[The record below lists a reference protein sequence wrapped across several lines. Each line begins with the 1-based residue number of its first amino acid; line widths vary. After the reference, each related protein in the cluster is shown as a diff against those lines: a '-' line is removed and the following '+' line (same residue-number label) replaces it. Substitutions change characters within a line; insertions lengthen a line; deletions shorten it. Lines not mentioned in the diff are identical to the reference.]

1 MTLISMALNNIK
13 KNFKNYWAFFLS
25 STFSVFALYLFM
37 SIVNNSDVKVHLGNM
52 KSFMTLFIVGSY
64 MIAGFSAF
72 FMWYSNS
79 FIIKSRKKEFAT
91 YMLLGMSKK
100 QTATLNFI
108 ENLITIAFAFCSGIA
123 LGLIFN
129 KFFIMLL
136 YAMMGA
142 TGDVS
147 FQISLEALKVCFIVF
162 GAMFIIISIHG
173 AKLIYKDNL
182 IDLFNSS
189 KKAEKGLKVSF
200 LTLIISILSIVFLGY
215 GYYMAIRKIAA
226 NILLAPIVI
235 LLVVIG
241 TILFFTSFT
250 SLIIYISKKN
260 EKSLFKGTKL
270 IYISQLYY
278 RYKGN
283 VGTLSVIAVTTTV
296 ALCAMMVCFGLFN
309 KTEENSRNM
318 RPFSIE
324 YINGTNNTDKT
335 FENTIKNHKEISVV
349 YKDTMEFLR
358 VKTKDPVFGTYGTFL
373 VLNESKF
380 NEISSHEKVGVKINL
395 KNDRDCYFFQIVSFD
410 TDKSVIGKDVKLEV
424 GNKDYNLKIA
434 DTDMKYVIA
443 LEHADKQTFIVKD
456 SVYSKIKSTISK
468 ENTCKVTGYTLNNDF
483 LSQNFIKDLKNKM
496 PPENKLLTFYE
507 HFADSL
513 KLMGMMAFIGLFIG
527 LLFLTATGSIIYFKM
542 SMEAAEDK
550 NKFIILKKIGVS
562 TPEIRKAVSKELMIL
577 FGAPFVVASINT
589 FVALIPLEK
598 MLRFN
603 ITKEC
608 IIIILVYAVLYS
620 IYYLITLKSYIKIVS
635 SSY

>member
-1 MTLISMALNNIK
+1 MTLISMAVNNIR

-37 SIVNNSDVKVHLGNM
+37 SIVNNKDVKVQLGSM
-52 KSFMTLFIVGSY
+52 KSFMLLFIIASY
-64 MIAGFSAF
+64 MIAAFSAF
-72 FMWYSNS
+72 FIWYSNS

-100 QTATLNFI
+100 QTATLNTI
-108 ENLITIAFAFCSGIA
+108 ENLITIAFAFCSGIG

-136 YAMMGA
+136 YVMIRA
-142 TGDVS
+142 TGDVP
-147 FQISLEALKVCFIVF
+147 FQISFEALKFCSILF

-173 AKLIYKDNL
+173 SILIYRDNL
-182 IDLFNSS
+182 IDLFDSS

-200 LTLIISILSIVFLGY
+200 LTLIIGLFSIVFLGF
-215 GYYMAIRKIAA
+215 GYYMAIRKIVS
-226 NILLAPIVI
+226 NIILAPIIV

-260 EKSLFKGTKL
+260 EKNLFKGTKL

-309 KTEENSRNM
+309 KTEDNSRNM

-324 YINGTNNTDKT
+324 YVNGTNNTNTIVED
-335 FENTIKNHKEISVV
+335 TIKNHKEISVA
-349 YKDTMEFLR
+349 YKDTMEFLQ
-358 VKTKDPVFGTYGTFL
+358 VKSKDQLIGNDTFL

-380 NEISSHEKVGVKINL
+380 NEINSHEKSDIKINL
-395 KNDRDCYFFQIVSFD
+395 KNDMDCYYFQISNF
-410 TDKSVIGKDVKLEV
+410 TPNKSVIGKDVKLE
-424 GNKDYNLKIA
+424 GGGSGYNLIIT
-434 DTDMKYVIA
+434 DTGMKYFIA
-443 LEHADKQTFIVKD
+443 LDDSKPTFIVKD
-456 SVYSKIKSTISK
+456 SAYSQIKSTISS
-468 ENTCKVTGYTLNNDF
+468 ENTYKVTGYILNNDL
-483 LSQNFIKDLKNKM
+483 LSENFIKDLKNVI
-496 PPENKLLTFYE
+496 PPEIKLLTFYD
-507 HFADSL
+507 HFTDGI
-513 KLMGMMAFIGLFIG
+513 KLTGMMAFIGLFIG

-542 SMEAAEDK
+542 SNEAQEDK
-550 NKFIILKKIGVS
+550 NKFVILRKIGVS
-562 TPEIRKAVSKELMIL
+562 KFEVTKSVSKELMII
-577 FGAPFVVASINT
+577 FGAPFIIATINT
-589 FVALIPLEK
+589 FVASIPLGE
-598 MLRFN
+598 MMAFN
-603 ITKEC
+603 ITKEF

>member
-1 MTLISMALNNIK
+1 MTLISMAVNNIR

-37 SIVNNSDVKVHLGNM
+37 SIVDNSDVKVQLGNM
-52 KSFMTLFIVGSY
+52 KSFMTLFVIASY
-64 MIAGFSAF
+64 MIATFSAF
-72 FMWYSNS
+72 FIWYSNT

-108 ENLITIAFAFCSGIA
+108 ENLITIVGAFCSGIA

-136 YAMMGA
+136 YVMIRA

-147 FQISLEALKVCFIVF
+147 FQISLEALKVCSIVF
-162 GAMFIIISIHG
+162 GAMFIIISIHSS
-173 AKLIYKDNL
+173 KLIYRDNL

-200 LTLIISILSIVFLGY
+200 LTLIISIISIVLLSY

-226 NILLAPIVI
+226 NILIAPIVV

-250 SLIIYISKKN
+250 SLIIYVSKKN

-349 YKDTMEFLR
+349 YKDTMEFIK
-358 VKTKDPVFGTYGTFL
+358 VKTKDPLFGTYGTFL

-380 NEISSHEKVGVKINL
+380 NEINSHEKAGVKINL
-395 KNDRDCYFFQIVSFD
+395 KNERDCYFFQITSFD
-410 TDKSVIGKDVKLEV
+410 TDKSVIGKDVKLAV
-424 GNKDYNLKIA
+424 GNKDYNLKIT

-443 LEHADKQTFIVKD
+443 LEHAKQTFIVKD

-483 LSQNFIKDLKNKM
+483 LSQNFIVDLKNKM
-496 PPENKLLTFYE
+496 PSENKLLTFYE
-507 HFADSL
+507 HFADGL

-550 NKFIILKKIGVS
+550 SKFIILRKIGVS
-562 TPEIRKAVSKELMIL
+562 KAEIRKAVSKELMIL

-598 MLRFN
+598 MLGFN
-603 ITKEC
+603 ITKEF

-635 SSY
+635 SS

>member
-1 MTLISMALNNIK
+1 MTLFSMAVNNIR

-37 SIVNNSDVKVHLGNM
+37 SIVNNTDVKVQLGNM
-52 KSFMTLFIVGSY
+52 KSFMILFIVGSY

-72 FMWYSNS
+72 FMWYSNT

-100 QTATLNFI
+100 QTATLNFT
-108 ENLITIAFAFCSGIA
+108 ENLITIAGAFCSGIA

-136 YAMMGA
+136 YAMIGA

-147 FQISLEALKVCFIVF
+147 FQISLEALKVCSIVF
-162 GAMFIIISIHG
+162 GTMFIIISIHSSL
-173 AKLIYKDNL
+173 LIYRDNL

-215 GYYMAIRKIAA
+215 GYYMAISKTAAKIF
-226 NILLAPIVI
+226 LAPIVV

-296 ALCAMMVCFGLFN
+296 ALCAMITCFGLFN
-309 KTEENSRNM
+309 QVEKNSRNM

-324 YINGTNNTDKT
+324 YTNGTNSIDTI
-335 FENTIKNHKEISVV
+335 FEDTIKNHKEISVV
-349 YKDTMEFLR
+349 YKDNMEFLK
-358 VKTKDPVFGTYGTFL
+358 VKTKDILLGNDTFL
-373 VLNESKF
+373 VLNQSEF
-380 NEISSHEKVGVKINL
+380 NKVNSHEKSDTRVNL
-395 KNDRDCYFFQIVSFD
+395 KNDMDCDFVQVANAVP
-410 TDKSVIGKDVKLEV
+410 DKSVIGKEVKLV
-424 GNKDYNLKIA
+424 GGGSEYKLKIT
-434 DTDMKYVIA
+434 DTYIKFFIA
-443 LEHADKQTFIVKD
+443 LDGAKPTLVVKD
-456 SVYSKIKSTISK
+456 SVYSQIKSTISK
-468 ENTCKVTGYTLNNDF
+468 ENTYKVTGYILNNDF
-483 LSQNFIKDLKNKM
+483 LSEKFIVDLRSKI

-507 HFADSL
+507 HFMDAL
-513 KLMGMMAFIGLFIG
+513 KLMGMMGFIGVFIG
-527 LLFLTATGSIIYFKM
+527 LLFLTATGGIIYFKM

-550 NKFIILKKIGVS
+550 NKFIILEKIGVS
-562 TPEIRKAVSKELMIL
+562 KVEIRKAVSKELMIL
-577 FGAPFVVASINT
+577 FGVPFVVATLNT
-589 FVALIPLEK
+589 FVASITLGK
-598 MLRFN
+598 FLRFN
-603 ITKEC
+603 ITKEF
-608 IIIILVYAVLYS
+608 IIVILVYAVLYS
-620 IYYLITLKSYIKIVS
+620 IYYLITLKAYIKTVS